1 MKKCPFCSAEI
12 EDDSFYCDQCGKELK
27 VCLDCGAFARG
38 KVCTQCR
45 SKNIV
50 LAKEWHNEKTEVN
63 PQQSAPQPVRSQ
75 QVEQQPVFQQPPQG
89 KPLGKIPLDQILE
102 PEATQRQPS
111 QAAAAPVPPVVR
123 LEGNGYVMQLN
134 QSVGQYILGRK
145 VGDFVYVFGSDSY
158 VSRQHACL
166 QYNAGKGCWQIK
178 DLGSS
183 NGTSVNGTQLTPNVF
198 CDLHIGDVVQIA
210 FTNYK
215 LTN

>member
-12 EDDSFYCDQCGKELK
+12 DDDSFYCDQCGKELK
-27 VCLDCGAFARG
+27 VCLDCGSFARG
-38 KVCTQCR
+38 KVCTHCR

-63 PQQSAPQPVRSQ
+63 
-75 QVEQQPVFQQPPQG
+75 QQPVQQPLQG

-111 QAAAAPVPPVVR
+111 QAAAPVPSVVR
-123 LEGNGYVMQLN
+123 LEGNGYVMQLD
-134 QSVGQYILGRK
+134 QAVGQYLLGRK
-145 VGDFVYVFGSDSY
+145 TGDFVNVFGSDSY

-183 NGTSVNGTQLTPNVF
+183 NGTSVNGTPLTPHVF
-198 CDLHIGDVVQIA
+198 CDLHIGDVVKIA

>member
-12 EDDSFYCDQCGKELK
+12 DDDSFYCDQCGKELK
-27 VCLDCGAFARG
+27 VCLDCGSFARG
-38 KVCTQCR
+38 KVCTHCR

-63 PQQSAPQPVRSQ
+63 
-75 QVEQQPVFQQPPQG
+75 QQPVQQPLQG

-111 QAAAAPVPPVVR
+111 QAAAPVPSVVR
-123 LEGNGYVMQLN
+123 LEGNGYVMQLD
-134 QSVGQYILGRK
+134 QAVGQYLLGRK
-145 VGDFVYVFGSDSY
+145 TGDFVNVFGSDSY

-183 NGTSVNGTQLTPNVF
+183 NGTSVNGTPLPPNVF
-198 CDLHIGDVVQIA
+198 CDLHIGDVVKIA

>member
-12 EDDSFYCDQCGKELK
+12 DDDSFYCDQCGKELK
-27 VCLDCGAFARG
+27 VCLDCGSFARG
-38 KVCTQCR
+38 KVCTHCR

-63 PQQSAPQPVRSQ
+63 
-75 QVEQQPVFQQPPQG
+75 QQPVHTQSVVQQPLQG

-123 LEGNGYVMQLN
+123 LEGNGYVMQLD
-134 QSVGQYILGRK
+134 QAVGQYLLGRK
-145 VGDFVYVFGSDSY
+145 TGDFVNVFGSDSY

-198 CDLHIGDVVQIA
+198 CDLHIGDVVKIA

>member
-12 EDDSFYCDQCGKELK
+12 DDDSFYCDQCGKELK
-27 VCLDCGAFARG
+27 VCLDCGSFARG
-38 KVCTQCR
+38 KVCTHCR

-63 PQQSAPQPVRSQ
+63 
-75 QVEQQPVFQQPPQG
+75 QQPVHTQSVVQQPLQG

-123 LEGNGYVMQLN
+123 LEGNGYVMQLD
-134 QSVGQYILGRK
+134 QAVGQYLLGRK
-145 VGDFVYVFGSDSY
+145 TGDFVNVFGSDSY

-183 NGTSVNGTQLTPNVF
+183 NGTSVNGTPLTPNVF